1 MIGPAAAARP
11 AAKNVR
17 LRIGIT
23 VVWWEADVRDAA
35 VGLAVACSRTT

>member
-1 MIGPAAAARP
+1 MIGPAAAAMP

-23 VVWWEADVRDAA
+23 VVWGEADVRDAA
-35 VGLAVACSRTT
+35 VGLAVACGRPP